1 MKNAVKH
8 THPRSKPLVAIIGR
22 PNVGKSTL
30 FNRLIRERKSIVEDI
45 PGVTRDRIYADTE
58 WDGVEFSLVDTGGFD
73 PDDQEIYPSLIKNQ
87 IEIAVDEADLI
98 LFVMDGKEGVMPH
111 DTDVVSMLRKVK
123 KPVVFAVNKIDDRKH
138 ESRALEFHTLGI
150 EELIDISA
158 LQGRRINDLL
168 DKVVEMLPE
177 RSAHGEVEQEEQE
190 DVIKIAVLGKPNV
203 GKSTLVNKLLGEE
216 RLITSPVP
224 GTTRD
229 SVDTYVAR
237 DGKNYLLI
245 DTAGIRRKAR
255 ITFSVERHS
264 VFRAI
269 RSMERAD
276 IALLMIDAEE
286 GPTHQDARLAELIS
300 DKGRA
305 CIILLN
311 KWDLVPKEA
320 AETPD
325 IEGILKEGLL
335 AVGYAPVMII
345 SAFTGRGVE
354 KIFGKID
361 TVYENFSQRIPT
373 KRLNNFLKRVTA
385 KTPPPVY
392 KGKDIKFYYI
402 SQPLTR
408 QPTFVIF
415 TNEIKGVPEN
425 YKRFLESRLREEF
438 PLEGTPVKI
447 LFRSERKKDKVHR
460 AESYV

>member
-1 MKNAVKH
+1 MIQVMKN
-8 THPRSKPLVAIIGR
+8 TQPQSKPLVAIIGR

-30 FNRLIRERKSIVEDI
+30 FNRLIRERKSIVEDV

-58 WDGVEFSLVDTGGFD
+58 WDGREFSLVDTGGFD
-73 PDDQEIYPSLIKNQ
+73 PSDEEIYPSLIKNQ
-87 IEIAVDEADLI
+87 IQIAIEESDLI
-98 LFVMDGKEGVMPH
+98 LFVLDGKEGVMPH
-111 DTDVVSMLRKVK
+111 DRDVVSMLRKVK
-123 KPVVFAVNKIDDRKH
+123 KPLIIVVNKIDDQKH
-138 ESRALEFHTLGI
+138 ASRALEFHRLGI
-150 EELIDISA
+150 EEFFDISA
-158 LQGRRINDLL
+158 LQGRKINDLL
-168 DKVVEMLPE
+168 DRIVELLPE
-177 RSAHGEVEQEEQE
+177 RTDTGEGDAEE

-203 GKSTLVNKLLGEE
+203 GKSTLVNKFLGEE

-229 SVDTYVAR
+229 SIDTFITR

-245 DTAGIRRKAR
+245 DTAGIRRKSK

-300 DKGRA
+300 DKGKA
-305 CIILLN
+305 CIVLLN

-320 AETPD
+320 AETPNV
-325 IEGILKEGLL
+325 EGILKESLL
-335 AVGYAPVMII
+335 AVGYAPVTII
-345 SAFTGRGVE
+345 SAMTGRGVE
-354 KIFGKID
+354 KIFEKID
-361 TVYENFSQRIPT
+361 TVYENFSQRIST
-373 KRLNNFLKRVTA
+373 KKLNNFLQRVIGR
-385 KTPPPVY
+385 TPPPVY

-402 SQPLTR
+402 SQPLTK

-425 YKRFLESRLREEF
+425 YRRFLEGKLREEF

-447 LFRSERKKDKVHR
+447 LFKSERNKDKMKR
-460 AESYV
+460 AQSF

>member
-1 MKNAVKH
+1 MIQVMKNAQSQ
-8 THPRSKPLVAIIGR
+8 SKPLVAIIGR

-30 FNRLIRERKSIVEDI
+30 FNRLIRERKSIVEDV

-58 WDGVEFSLVDTGGFD
+58 WDGREFSLVDTGGFD
-73 PDDQEIYPSLIKNQ
+73 PSDEEIYPSLIKNQ
-87 IEIAVDEADLI
+87 IQIAIEESDLI
-98 LFVMDGKEGVMPH
+98 LFVLDGKEGVMPH
-111 DTDVVSMLRKVK
+111 DRDVVSMLRKVK
-123 KPVVFAVNKIDDRKH
+123 KPLIIVVNKIDDQKH
-138 ESRALEFHTLGI
+138 ASRALEFHRLGI
-150 EELIDISA
+150 EEFFDISA
-158 LQGRRINDLL
+158 LQGRKINDLL
-168 DKVVEMLPE
+168 DRIVELLPE
-177 RSAHGEVEQEEQE
+177 RTDTGEGDAEE

-203 GKSTLVNKLLGEE
+203 GKSTLVNKFLGEE

-229 SVDTYVAR
+229 SIDTFITR

-245 DTAGIRRKAR
+245 DTAGIRRKSK

-300 DKGRA
+300 DKGKA
-305 CIILLN
+305 CIVLLN

-320 AETPD
+320 AETPNV
-325 IEGILKEGLL
+325 EGILKESLL
-335 AVGYAPVMII
+335 AVGYAPVTII
-345 SAFTGRGVE
+345 SAMTGRGVE
-354 KIFGKID
+354 KIFEKID
-361 TVYENFSQRIPT
+361 AVYENFSQRIST
-373 KRLNNFLKRVTA
+373 KKLNNFLQRVIGR
-385 KTPPPVY
+385 TPPPVY

-425 YKRFLESRLREEF
+425 YRRFLESKLREEF

-447 LFRSERKKDKVHR
+447 LFKSERNKDKMKR
-460 AESYV
+460 AQSF

>member
-1 MKNAVKH
+1 MKQAIKN
-8 THPRSKPLVAIIGR
+8 TQSPSKPLVAIIGR

-30 FNRLIRERKSIVEDI
+30 FNRLIRERKSIVEDV

-58 WDGVEFSLVDTGGFD
+58 WDGREFSLVDTGGFD
-73 PDDQEIYPSLIKNQ
+73 PGGEEIYPSLIKNQ
-87 IEIAVDEADLI
+87 IRIAIEESDLI
-98 LFVMDGKEGVMPH
+98 LFVLDGKEGVMPH
-111 DTDVVSMLRKVK
+111 DRDVVSMLRKVR
-123 KPVVFAVNKIDDRKH
+123 KPLIFVVNKIDDQKH
-138 ESRALEFHTLGI
+138 VERALEFHRLGI
-150 EELIDISA
+150 EEFFDISA

-168 DKVVEMLPE
+168 DRIVELLPE
-177 RSAHGEVEQEEQE
+177 HTDTGEEDSGE

-203 GKSTLVNKLLGEE
+203 GKSTLVNKFLGEE

-229 SVDTYVAR
+229 SIDTFITR
-237 DGKNYLLI
+237 EGKSYLLI
-245 DTAGIRRKAR
+245 DTAGIRRKSK

-276 IALLMIDAEE
+276 IALLMIDAQE

-305 CIILLN
+305 CIVLLN

-320 AETPD
+320 AETPN
-325 IEGILKEGLL
+325 IEGILKESLL
-335 AVGYAPVMII
+335 AVGYAPVIII
-345 SAFTGRGVE
+345 SAVTGRGVD
-354 KIFGKID
+354 KIFEKID
-361 TVYENFSQRIPT
+361 TVYQNFSQRIST
-373 KRLNNFLKRVTA
+373 KRLNNFLQRVIG

-415 TNEIKGVPEN
+415 TNEIRGVPEN
-425 YKRFLESRLREEF
+425 YRRFLETKLREEF

-447 LFRSERKKDKVHR
+447 LFRSERNKDKMKR
-460 AESYV
+460 ARSF

>member
-1 MKNAVKH
+1 MIQVMKNAQSQ
-8 THPRSKPLVAIIGR
+8 SKPLVAIIGR

-30 FNRLIRERKSIVEDI
+30 FNRLIRERKSIVEDV

-58 WDGVEFSLVDTGGFD
+58 WDGREFSLVDTGGFD
-73 PDDQEIYPSLIKNQ
+73 PSDEEIYPSLIKNQ
-87 IEIAVDEADLI
+87 IQIAIEESDLI
-98 LFVMDGKEGVMPH
+98 LFVLDGKEGVMPH
-111 DTDVVSMLRKVK
+111 DRDVVSMLRKVK
-123 KPVVFAVNKIDDRKH
+123 KPLIIVVNKIDDQKH
-138 ESRALEFHTLGI
+138 ASRALEFHRLGI
-150 EELIDISA
+150 EEFFDISA
-158 LQGRRINDLL
+158 LQGRKINDLL
-168 DKVVEMLPE
+168 DRIVELLPE
-177 RSAHGEVEQEEQE
+177 RTDTGEGDAEE

-203 GKSTLVNKLLGEE
+203 GKSTLVNKFLGEE

-229 SVDTYVAR
+229 SIDTFITR

-245 DTAGIRRKAR
+245 DTAGIRRKSK

-276 IALLMIDAEE
+276 IALLMIDAGE

-300 DKGRA
+300 DKGKA
-305 CIILLN
+305 CIVLLN

-320 AETPD
+320 AETPNV
-325 IEGILKEGLL
+325 EGILKESLL
-335 AVGYAPVMII
+335 AVGYAPVTII
-345 SAFTGRGVE
+345 SAMTGRGVE
-354 KIFGKID
+354 KIFEKID
-361 TVYENFSQRIPT
+361 TVYENFSQRIST
-373 KRLNNFLKRVTA
+373 KKLNNFLQRVIGR
-385 KTPPPVY
+385 TPPPVY

-425 YKRFLESRLREEF
+425 YRRFLEGKLREEF

-447 LFRSERKKDKVHR
+447 LFKSERNKDKMKR
-460 AESYV
+460 AQSF

>member
-1 MKNAVKH
+1 MIQAMKN
-8 THPRSKPLVAIIGR
+8 TQSQSKPLVAIIGR

-30 FNRLIRERKSIVEDI
+30 FNRLIRERKSIVEDV

-58 WDGVEFSLVDTGGFD
+58 WDGREFSLVDTGGFD
-73 PDDQEIYPSLIKNQ
+73 PSDEEIYPSLIKNQ
-87 IEIAVDEADLI
+87 IQIAIEESDLI
-98 LFVMDGKEGVMPH
+98 LFVLDGKEGVMPH
-111 DTDVVSMLRKVK
+111 DRDVVSMLRKVK
-123 KPVVFAVNKIDDRKH
+123 KPLIIVVNKIDDQKH
-138 ESRALEFHTLGI
+138 ASRALEFHRLGI
-150 EELIDISA
+150 EEFFDISA
-158 LQGRRINDLL
+158 LQGRKINDLL
-168 DKVVEMLPE
+168 DRIVELLPE
-177 RSAHGEVEQEEQE
+177 RTDTGEGEAEE

-203 GKSTLVNKLLGEE
+203 GKSTLVNKFLGEE

-229 SVDTYVAR
+229 SIDTFITR

-245 DTAGIRRKAR
+245 DTAGIRRKSK

-300 DKGRA
+300 DKGKA
-305 CIILLN
+305 CIVLLN

-320 AETPD
+320 AETPNV
-325 IEGILKEGLL
+325 EGILKESLL
-335 AVGYAPVMII
+335 AVGYAPVTII
-345 SAFTGRGVE
+345 SAMTGRGVE
-354 KIFGKID
+354 KIFEKID
-361 TVYENFSQRIPT
+361 TVYENFSQRIST
-373 KRLNNFLKRVTA
+373 KRLNNFLQRVIG

-402 SQPLTR
+402 SQPLTK

-425 YKRFLESRLREEF
+425 YRRFLESKLREEF

-447 LFRSERKKDKVHR
+447 LFKSERNKDKMKR
-460 AESYV
+460 AQSF

>member
-1 MKNAVKH
+1 MKQAIKN
-8 THPRSKPLVAIIGR
+8 TQSQSKPLVAIIGR

-30 FNRLIRERKSIVEDI
+30 FNRLIRERKSIVEDV

-58 WDGVEFSLVDTGGFD
+58 WDGREFSLVDTGGFD
-73 PDDQEIYPSLIKNQ
+73 PSDEEIYPSLIKNQ
-87 IEIAVDEADLI
+87 IQIAIEESDLI
-98 LFVMDGKEGVMPH
+98 LFVLDGKEGVMPH
-111 DTDVVSMLRKVK
+111 DRDVVSMLRKVR
-123 KPVVFAVNKIDDRKH
+123 KPLIFAVNKIDDQKH
-138 ESRALEFHTLGI
+138 VQRALEFHRLGI
-150 EELIDISA
+150 EEFFDISA

-168 DKVVEMLPE
+168 DRIVELLPD
-177 RSAHGEVEQEEQE
+177 HTDTGEEDSEE

-203 GKSTLVNKLLGEE
+203 GKSTLVNKFLGEE

-229 SVDTYVAR
+229 SIDTFISR
-237 DGKNYLLI
+237 DGKDYLLI
-245 DTAGIRRKAR
+245 DTAGIRRKSK

-276 IALLMIDAEE
+276 IALLMIDAQE

-305 CIILLN
+305 CIVLLN

-320 AETPD
+320 AETPNV
-325 IEGILKEGLL
+325 EGILKESLL
-335 AVGYAPVMII
+335 AVGYAPVVII
-345 SAFTGRGVE
+345 SAVTGRGVD
-354 KIFGKID
+354 KIFEKID
-361 TVYENFSQRIPT
+361 TVYRNFSQRIST
-373 KRLNNFLKRVTA
+373 KRLNNFLQRVIG

-402 SQPLTR
+402 SQPLTK

-425 YKRFLESRLREEF
+425 YRRFLETKLREEF

-447 LFRSERKKDKVHR
+447 LFRSERNKDKMKR
-460 AESYV
+460 AQ

>member
-1 MKNAVKH
+1 MIQAMKNAQSQ
-8 THPRSKPLVAIIGR
+8 SKPLVAIIGR

-30 FNRLIRERKSIVEDI
+30 FNRLIRERKSIVEDV

-58 WDGVEFSLVDTGGFD
+58 WDGREFSLVDTGGFD
-73 PDDQEIYPSLIKNQ
+73 PSDEEIYPSLIKNQ
-87 IEIAVDEADLI
+87 IQIAIEESDLI
-98 LFVMDGKEGVMPH
+98 LFVLDGKEGVMPH
-111 DTDVVSMLRKVK
+111 DRDVVSMLRKVK
-123 KPVVFAVNKIDDRKH
+123 KPLIIVVNKIDDQKH
-138 ESRALEFHTLGI
+138 ASRALEFHRLGI
-150 EELIDISA
+150 EEFFDISA
-158 LQGRRINDLL
+158 LQGRKINDLL
-168 DKVVEMLPE
+168 DRIVELLPE
-177 RSAHGEVEQEEQE
+177 RTDTGEGDAEE

-203 GKSTLVNKLLGEE
+203 GKSTLVNKFLGEE

-229 SVDTYVAR
+229 SIDTFITR

-245 DTAGIRRKAR
+245 DTAGIRRKSK

-276 IALLMIDAEE
+276 IALLMIDAQE

-305 CIILLN
+305 CIVLLN

-320 AETPD
+320 AETPNV
-325 IEGILKEGLL
+325 EGVLKESLL
-335 AVGYAPVMII
+335 AVGYAPVTII
-345 SAFTGRGVE
+345 SAMTGRGVE
-354 KIFGKID
+354 KIFEKID
-361 TVYENFSQRIPT
+361 TVYENFSQRIST
-373 KRLNNFLKRVTA
+373 KRLNNFLQRVIGR
-385 KTPPPVY
+385 TPPPVY

-425 YKRFLESRLREEF
+425 YRRFLEGKLREEF

-447 LFRSERKKDKVHR
+447 LFKSERNKDKMKR
-460 AESYV
+460 AQSF

>member
-1 MKNAVKH
+1 MKQAIKN
-8 THPRSKPLVAIIGR
+8 TQSLSKPLVAIIGR

-30 FNRLIRERKSIVEDI
+30 FNRLIRERKSIVEDV

-58 WDGVEFSLVDTGGFD
+58 WDGREFSLVDTGGFD
-73 PDDQEIYPSLIKNQ
+73 PSDEEIYPSLIKNQ
-87 IEIAVDEADLI
+87 IQIAIEESDLI
-98 LFVMDGKEGVMPH
+98 LFVLDGKEGVMPH
-111 DTDVVSMLRKVK
+111 DRDVVSMLRKVK
-123 KPVVFAVNKIDDRKH
+123 KPLIFVVNKIDDQKH
-138 ESRALEFHTLGI
+138 VQRALEFHRLGI
-150 EELIDISA
+150 EEFFDISA

-168 DKVVEMLPE
+168 DRIVELLPE
-177 RSAHGEVEQEEQE
+177 RRDTGEEDSEE

-203 GKSTLVNKLLGEE
+203 GKSTLVNKFLGEE
-216 RLITSPVP
+216 RLITSPMP

-229 SVDTYVAR
+229 SIDTFITR
-237 DGKNYLLI
+237 DNKNYLLI
-245 DTAGIRRKAR
+245 DTAGIRRKSK

-276 IALLMIDAEE
+276 IALLMIDAQE

-305 CIILLN
+305 CIVLLN

-320 AETPD
+320 AETPN
-325 IEGILKEGLL
+325 IEGILKESLL
-335 AVGYAPVMII
+335 AVGYAPVIII
-345 SAFTGRGVE
+345 SAVTGRGVD
-354 KIFGKID
+354 KIFEKID
-361 TVYENFSQRIPT
+361 TVYQNFSQRIST
-373 KRLNNFLKRVTA
+373 KRLNNFLQRVIG

-402 SQPLTR
+402 SQPLTK

-425 YKRFLESRLREEF
+425 YRRFLETKLREEF

-447 LFRSERKKDKVHR
+447 LFRSERNKDKMKR
-460 AESYV
+460 ARSF

>member
-1 MKNAVKH
+1 MIQVMKN
-8 THPRSKPLVAIIGR
+8 TQPQSKPLVAIIGR

-30 FNRLIRERKSIVEDI
+30 FNRLIRERKSIVEDV

-58 WDGVEFSLVDTGGFD
+58 WDGREFSLVDTGGFD
-73 PDDQEIYPSLIKNQ
+73 PSDEEIYPSLIKNQ
-87 IEIAVDEADLI
+87 IQIAIEESDLI
-98 LFVMDGKEGVMPH
+98 LFVLDGKEGVMPH
-111 DTDVVSMLRKVK
+111 DRDVVSMLRKVK
-123 KPVVFAVNKIDDRKH
+123 KPLIIVVNKIDDQKH
-138 ESRALEFHTLGI
+138 ASRALEFHRLGI
-150 EELIDISA
+150 EEFFDISA
-158 LQGRRINDLL
+158 LQGRKINDLL
-168 DKVVEMLPE
+168 DRIVELLPE
-177 RSAHGEVEQEEQE
+177 RTDTGEGDAEE

-203 GKSTLVNKLLGEE
+203 GKSTLVNKFLGEE

-229 SVDTYVAR
+229 SIDTFITR

-245 DTAGIRRKAR
+245 DTAGIRRKSK

-276 IALLMIDAEE
+276 IALLMIDAQE

-300 DKGRA
+300 DKGKA
-305 CIILLN
+305 CIVLLN

-320 AETPD
+320 AETPNV
-325 IEGILKEGLL
+325 EGILKESLL
-335 AVGYAPVMII
+335 AVGYAPVTII
-345 SAFTGRGVE
+345 SAMTGRGVE
-354 KIFGKID
+354 KIFEKID
-361 TVYENFSQRIPT
+361 TVYENFSQRIST
-373 KRLNNFLKRVTA
+373 KKLNNFLQRVIGR
-385 KTPPPVY
+385 TPPPVY

-402 SQPLTR
+402 SQPLTK

-425 YKRFLESRLREEF
+425 YRRFLEGKLREEF

-447 LFRSERKKDKVHR
+447 LFKSERNKDKMKR
-460 AESYV
+460 AQSF

>member
-1 MKNAVKH
+1 MIQVMKN
-8 THPRSKPLVAIIGR
+8 TQSQSKPLVAIIGR

-30 FNRLIRERKSIVEDI
+30 FNRLIRERKSIVEDV

-58 WDGVEFSLVDTGGFD
+58 WDGREFSLVDTGGFD
-73 PDDQEIYPSLIKNQ
+73 PSDEEIYPSLIKNQ
-87 IEIAVDEADLI
+87 IQIAIEESDLI
-98 LFVMDGKEGVMPH
+98 LFVLDGKEGVMPH
-111 DTDVVSMLRKVK
+111 DRDVVSMLRKVK
-123 KPVVFAVNKIDDRKH
+123 KPLIIVVNKIDDQKH
-138 ESRALEFHTLGI
+138 ASRALEFHRLGI
-150 EELIDISA
+150 EEFFDISA
-158 LQGRRINDLL
+158 LQGRKINDLL
-168 DKVVEMLPE
+168 DRIVELLPE
-177 RSAHGEVEQEEQE
+177 RTDTGEGDAEE

-203 GKSTLVNKLLGEE
+203 GKSTLVNKFLGEE

-229 SVDTYVAR
+229 SIDTFITR

-245 DTAGIRRKAR
+245 DTAGIRRKSK

-300 DKGRA
+300 DKGKA
-305 CIILLN
+305 CIVLLN

-320 AETPD
+320 AETPNV
-325 IEGILKEGLL
+325 EGILKESLL
-335 AVGYAPVMII
+335 AVGYAPVTII
-345 SAFTGRGVE
+345 SAMTGRGVE
-354 KIFGKID
+354 KIFEKID
-361 TVYENFSQRIPT
+361 TVYENFSQRIST
-373 KRLNNFLKRVTA
+373 KKLNNFLQRVIGR
-385 KTPPPVY
+385 TPPPVY

-425 YKRFLESRLREEF
+425 YRRFLEGKLREEF

-447 LFRSERKKDKVHR
+447 LFKSERNKDKMKR
-460 AESYV
+460 AQSF

>member
-1 MKNAVKH
+1 MIQVMKNAQSQ
-8 THPRSKPLVAIIGR
+8 SKPLVAIIGR

-30 FNRLIRERKSIVEDI
+30 FNRLIRERKSIVEDV

-58 WDGVEFSLVDTGGFD
+58 WDGREFSLVDTGGFD
-73 PDDQEIYPSLIKNQ
+73 PSDEEIYPSLIKNQ
-87 IEIAVDEADLI
+87 IQIAIEESDLI
-98 LFVMDGKEGVMPH
+98 LFVLDGKEGVMPH
-111 DTDVVSMLRKVK
+111 DRDVVSMLRKVK
-123 KPVVFAVNKIDDRKH
+123 KPLIIVVNKIDDQKH
-138 ESRALEFHTLGI
+138 ASRALEFHRLGI
-150 EELIDISA
+150 EEFFDISA
-158 LQGRRINDLL
+158 LQGRKINDLL
-168 DKVVEMLPE
+168 DRIVELLPE
-177 RSAHGEVEQEEQE
+177 RTDTGEGDAEE

-203 GKSTLVNKLLGEE
+203 GKSTLVNKFLGEE

-229 SVDTYVAR
+229 SIDTFITR

-245 DTAGIRRKAR
+245 DTAGIRRKSK

-300 DKGRA
+300 DKGKA
-305 CIILLN
+305 CIVLLN

-320 AETPD
+320 AETPNV
-325 IEGILKEGLL
+325 EGILKESLL
-335 AVGYAPVMII
+335 AVGYAPVTII
-345 SAFTGRGVE
+345 SAMTGRGVE
-354 KIFGKID
+354 KIFEKID
-361 TVYENFSQRIPT
+361 TVYENFSQRIST
-373 KRLNNFLKRVTA
+373 KKLNNFLQRVIGR
-385 KTPPPVY
+385 TPPPVY

-425 YKRFLESRLREEF
+425 YRRFLEGKLREEF

-447 LFRSERKKDKVHR
+447 LFKSERNKDKMKR
-460 AESYV
+460 AQSF

>member
-1 MKNAVKH
+1 MSRVGKH
-8 THPRSKPLVAIIGR
+8 TQPRSKPLVAIIGR

-30 FNRLIRERKSIVEDI
+30 FNRLIGQRKSIVEDV
-45 PGVTRDRIYADTE
+45 PGVTRDRIYADTD

-73 PDDQEIYPSLIKNQ
+73 PDDEEIYPSLIKNQ
-87 IEIAVDEADLI
+87 IRIAIDEAELI
-98 LFVMDGKEGVMPH
+98 LFVLDGKEGVMPH
-111 DTDVVSMLRKVK
+111 DRDVVSMLRKVK
-123 KPVVFAVNKIDDRKH
+123 KPVIFVVNKIDDKKH
-138 ESRALEFHTLGI
+138 EPRALDFHSLGI
-150 EELIDISA
+150 DDYIDVSA
-158 LQGRRINDLL
+158 LQGRKINELL
-168 DKVVEMLPE
+168 DTIVEHLPE
-177 RSAHGEVEQEEQE
+177 RTEKEEE
-190 DVIKIAVLGKPNV
+190 EAEEGIIKIAVLGKPNV
-203 GKSTLVNKLLGEE
+203 GKSTLVNKFLGEQ

-229 SVDTYVAR
+229 SIDTYIAK

-245 DTAGIRRKAR
+245 DTAGIRRKSK
-255 ITFSVERHS
+255 ITFAVERHS

-311 KWDLVPKEA
+311 KWDLVPGEVS
-320 AETPD
+320 ETPD
-325 IEGILKEGLL
+325 IAGILKDKLL

-345 SAFTGRGVE
+345 SALTGRGVD
-354 KIFGKID
+354 KIFEKVD
-361 TVYENFSQRIPT
+361 TVYENFSRRIPT
-373 KRLNNFLKRVTA
+373 KKLNYFLQRIIK

-402 SQPLTR
+402 SQPLTE

-425 YKRFLESRLREEF
+425 YKRFLESRMREEF
-438 PLEGTPVKI
+438 QLEGTPVKI
-447 LFRSERKKDKVHR
+447 LFRSERKKDKTTEGR
-460 AESYV
+460 SM

>member
-1 MKNAVKH
+1 MKQAIKN
-8 THPRSKPLVAIIGR
+8 TQSQSKPLVAIIGR

-30 FNRLIRERKSIVEDI
+30 FNRLIRERKSIVEDV

-58 WDGVEFSLVDTGGFD
+58 WDGREFSLVDTGGFD
-73 PDDQEIYPSLIKNQ
+73 PSDEEIYPSLIKNQ
-87 IEIAVDEADLI
+87 IQIAIAESDLI
-98 LFVMDGKEGVMPH
+98 LFVLDGKEGVMPH
-111 DTDVVSMLRKVK
+111 DRDVVSLLRKVR
-123 KPVVFAVNKIDDRKH
+123 KPLIFVVNKIDDQKH
-138 ESRALEFHTLGI
+138 VQRALEFHRLGI
-150 EELIDISA
+150 EEFFDISA

-168 DKVVEMLPE
+168 DRIVELLPE
-177 RSAHGEVEQEEQE
+177 HTDTGEEDSEE

-203 GKSTLVNKLLGEE
+203 GKSTLVNKFLGEE

-229 SVDTYVAR
+229 SIDTFITR
-237 DGKNYLLI
+237 DGKDYLLI
-245 DTAGIRRKAR
+245 DTAGIRRKSK

-305 CIILLN
+305 CIVLLN

-320 AETPD
+320 AETPN
-325 IEGILKEGLL
+325 IEGILKESLL
-335 AVGYAPVMII
+335 AVGYAPVIII
-345 SAFTGRGVE
+345 SAVTGRGVE
-354 KIFGKID
+354 KIFERID
-361 TVYENFSQRIPT
+361 TVYQNFSQRIST
-373 KRLNNFLKRVTA
+373 KRLNNFLQRVIG

-402 SQPLTR
+402 SQPLTK

-425 YKRFLESRLREEF
+425 YRRFLETKLREEF

-447 LFRSERKKDKVHR
+447 LFRSERNKDKMKR
-460 AESYV
+460 AQSF

>member
-1 MKNAVKH
+1 MIQAMKN
-8 THPRSKPLVAIIGR
+8 TQSQSKPLVAIIGR

-30 FNRLIRERKSIVEDI
+30 FNRLIRERKSIVEDV
-45 PGVTRDRIYADTE
+45 PGVTRDRIYANTE
-58 WDGVEFSLVDTGGFD
+58 WDGREFSLVDTGGFD
-73 PDDQEIYPSLIKNQ
+73 PSDEEIYPSLIKNQ
-87 IEIAVDEADLI
+87 IQIAIEESDLI
-98 LFVMDGKEGVMPH
+98 LFVLDGKEGVMPH
-111 DTDVVSMLRKVK
+111 DRDVVSMLRKVK
-123 KPVVFAVNKIDDRKH
+123 KPLIIVVNKIDDQKH
-138 ESRALEFHTLGI
+138 ASRALEFHRLGI
-150 EELIDISA
+150 EEFFDISA
-158 LQGRRINDLL
+158 LQGRKINDLL
-168 DKVVEMLPE
+168 DRIVELLPE
-177 RSAHGEVEQEEQE
+177 RTGTGEGETEE

-203 GKSTLVNKLLGEE
+203 GKSTLVNKFLGEE

-229 SVDTYVAR
+229 SIDTFINR

-245 DTAGIRRKAR
+245 DTAGIRRKSK

-276 IALLMIDAEE
+276 IALLMIDAHE
-286 GPTHQDARLAELIS
+286 GPTHQDARLAELIN

-305 CIILLN
+305 CIVLLN

-320 AETPD
+320 AETPNV
-325 IEGILKEGLL
+325 EGILKESLL
-335 AVGYAPVMII
+335 AVGYAPVTII
-345 SAFTGRGVE
+345 SAMTGRGVE
-354 KIFGKID
+354 KIFEKID
-361 TVYENFSQRIPT
+361 TVYENFSQRIST
-373 KRLNNFLKRVTA
+373 KRLNNFLQRVIG

-402 SQPLTR
+402 SQPLTK

-425 YKRFLESRLREEF
+425 YRRFLESKLREEF

-447 LFRSERKKDKVHR
+447 LFKSERNKDKMKR
-460 AESYV
+460 AQSF

>member
-1 MKNAVKH
+1 MKQAVKN
-8 THPRSKPLVAIIGR
+8 TQSRSKPLVAIIGR

-30 FNRLIRERKSIVEDI
+30 FNRLIRERKSIVEDV

-58 WDGVEFSLVDTGGFD
+58 WDGREFSLVDTGGFD
-73 PDDQEIYPSLIKNQ
+73 PSDEEIYPSLIKNQ
-87 IEIAVDEADLI
+87 IRIAIEESDLI
-98 LFVMDGKEGVMPH
+98 LFVLDGKEGVMPH
-111 DTDVVSMLRKVK
+111 DRDVVSMLRKVR
-123 KPVVFAVNKIDDRKH
+123 KPLIFVVNKIDDQKH
-138 ESRALEFHTLGI
+138 VQRALEFHRLGI
-150 EELIDISA
+150 EEFFDISA

-168 DKVVEMLPE
+168 DRIVELLPE
-177 RSAHGEVEQEEQE
+177 RTDTGEEDTEE

-203 GKSTLVNKLLGEE
+203 GKSTLVNKFLGEE

-229 SVDTYVAR
+229 SIDTYITR

-245 DTAGIRRKAR
+245 DTAGIRRKSK

-305 CIILLN
+305 CIVLLN

-320 AETPD
+320 AETPN
-325 IEGILKEGLL
+325 IEGILKESLL
-335 AVGYAPVMII
+335 AVGYAPVIII
-345 SAFTGRGVE
+345 SALTGRGVE
-354 KIFGKID
+354 KIFEKID
-361 TVYENFSQRIPT
+361 TVYQNFSQRIST
-373 KRLNNFLKRVTA
+373 KRLNNFLQRVIG

-402 SQPLTR
+402 SQPLTK

-425 YKRFLESRLREEF
+425 YRRFLETKLREEF

-447 LFRSERKKDKVHR
+447 LFRSERNKDKMKR
-460 AESYV
+460 AQSF